1 MRRPRHPE
9 EREHNGQN
17 KTPNFQLLLTL
28 ATTGIRSIKF
38 PETATNSTLADG
50 RVG

>member
-1 MRRPRHPE
+1 MRRQRHPE

-28 ATTGIRSIKF
+28 ATTGIRSNKF
-38 PETATNSTLADG
+38 PELATNSTLAYG